1 MLENFKIIKLNFTSP
16 LHIGEVGI
24 GLEES
29 SLVLHS
35 DTIFN
40 AICNALAKLYGR
52 DWVTDFLRNFKDEPP
67 FRISSGFP
75 FADQNLYFPK
85 PMSRANIDEDFDEDL
100 LQNYSKKLKKTS
112 YLTKGFFEKWIAEEK
127 LSEKDLKDITENEAA
142 KDCDDKDSGFGT
154 GFLLP
159 KVSISRESA
168 ESSIYFLGSVRFKEN
183 SGIWFIL
190 DCASKEWENRVF
202 SALRLLQHDG
212 IGGKRTWGYGSFFLE
227 EENLCLK
234 LPDSGT
240 HLLLSLFYPNESE
253 DPAADEKQLFSGKNA
268 RWGFSLRGGY
278 AHPYGSRSSSQ
289 KAQRLFIKEGSIFEK
304 KPQGKLI
311 EDKADLEGIKELYH
325 YGFAYSIPIRISGGE
340 NA

>member
-1 MLENFKIIKLNFTSP
+1 MPEIKIVKLNFTSP

-85 PMSRANIDEDFDEDL
+85 PMSRANIDEDL

-190 DCASKEWENRVF
+190 DCTSKEWENRVF

-212 IGGKRTWGYGSFFLE
+212 IGGKRTWGYGSFSLE
-227 EENLCLK
+227 EENLNLE
-234 LPDSGT
+234 LPNSGA
-240 HLLLSLFYPNESE
+240 HLLLSLFYPKESD
-253 DPAADEKQLFSGKNA
+253 DPEVDEKQLFSGKNA

-278 AHPYGSRSSSQ
+278 AYPYGSRSSSQ

-304 KPQGKLI
+304 KPEGKLI
-311 EDKADLEGIKELYH
+311 EDVSGLEEIEKLYH
-325 YGFAYSIPIRISGGE
+325 YGIAYSIPISITGGKK
-340 NA
+340 A

>member
-1 MLENFKIIKLNFTSP
+1 MPESLKIIKLNFTSP
-16 LHIGEVGI
+16 LHIGEIGI

-52 DWVTDFLRNFKDEPP
+52 DWVTDFLRNFEAKPP

-75 FADQNLYFPK
+75 FAGGNLYFPK
-85 PMSRANIDEDFDEDL
+85 PMSRANIHADL
-100 LQNYSKKLKKTS
+100 LQNYSKKLKKTN
-112 YLTKGFFEKWIAEEK
+112 YLTKGFFEKWIAEEE
-127 LSEKDLKDITENEAA
+127 LSEKDLREITENEAA
-142 KDCDDKDSGFGT
+142 KDYDDKHSGFWT

-168 ESSIYFLGSVRFKEN
+168 ESSIYFLGSIRFKEN

-190 DCASKEWENRVF
+190 DCTSKEWENRVL

-212 IGGKRTWGYGSFFLE
+212 IGGKRTWGYGSFSLE
-227 EENLCLK
+227 KENLDLK
-234 LPDSGT
+234 LPDSGA

-278 AHPYGSRSSSQ
+278 AYPYGSRSSSQ
-289 KAQRLFIKEGSIFEK
+289 KPQRLFIKEGSIFER
-304 KPQGKLI
+304 KPEGKLI
-311 EDKADLEGIKELYH
+311 EGDSGLERIEKLYH
-325 YGFAYSIPIRISGGE
+325 YGIAYSIPISITGGE
-340 NA
+340 KA

>member
-1 MLENFKIIKLNFTSP
+1 MPKNLKIIKLNFTSP
-16 LHIGEVGI
+16 LHLGEIGI

-52 DWVTDFLRNFKDEPP
+52 EWVTDFLRKFKKEPS

-75 FADQNLYFPK
+75 FAGQNLYFPK
-85 PMSRANIDEDFDEDL
+85 PMSRANINNDL
-100 LQNYSKKLKKTS
+100 LQDYSKKLKKTN
-112 YLTKGFFEKWIAEEK
+112 YLRKDFFEKWIAEEE
-127 LSEKDLKDITENEAA
+127 LLEKDLKEITDNEAA
-142 KDCDDKDSGFGT
+142 KGCDEKDSGFGA

-168 ESSIYFLGSVRFKEN
+168 ESSIYFLGSVRFKED

-190 DCASKEWENRVF
+190 DCSSKEYENNVI

-212 IGGKRTWGYGSFFLE
+212 IGGKRTWGYGSFSLK
-227 EENLCLK
+227 EENLYLK
-234 LPDSGT
+234 LPDSDS
-240 HLLLSLFYPNESE
+240 HLLLSLFYPEESD
-253 DPAADEKQLFSGKNA
+253 DPELDEKHLFSGKNA

-278 AHPYGSRSSSQ
+278 AYPYGSRSSSQ

-304 KPQGKLI
+304 KPEGRLI
-311 EDKADLEGIKELYH
+311 EDDSDLEGIEKLYH
-325 YGFAYSIPIRISGGE
+325 YGFAYSIPISISRGE
-340 NA
+340 KE

>member
-1 MLENFKIIKLNFTSP
+1 MLENLKIVKLNFTSP

-40 AICNALAKLYGR
+40 AICNALSKLYGR
-52 DWVTDFLRNFKDEPP
+52 DWVTGFLRNFESNPP

-75 FADQNLYFPK
+75 FADQTLYFPK
-85 PMSRANIDEDFDEDL
+85 PMNRANIVDGL
-100 LQNYSKKLKKTS
+100 LQNYSKKLKKTN

-127 LSEKDLKDITENEAA
+127 LSEKDLKEITENEAA
-142 KDCDDKDSGFGT
+142 KDCDDKDSGFGK

-168 ESSIYFLGSVRFKEN
+168 ESSIYFLGSVRFKEK
-183 SGIWFIL
+183 SGLWFIL
-190 DCASKEWENRVF
+190 DCTSKEWENRVR

-212 IGGKRTWGYGSFFLE
+212 IGGKRTWGYGSFILE
-227 EENLCLK
+227 EEILQLE
-234 LPDSGT
+234 LPDSSA

-268 RWGFSLRGGY
+268 RWGFSQRGGY
-278 AHPYGSRSSSQ
+278 AYPYGSISSAQ
-289 KAQRLFIKEGSIFEK
+289 KPQRLFIKEGSIFEK
-304 KPQGKLI
+304 KPEGKLI
-311 EDKADLEGIKELYH
+311 EDDSDLEGIEKLYH
-325 YGFAYSIPIRISGGE
+325 YGFAYSIPISISGGE
-340 NA
+340 KA